1 MSQNNSIILKTIET
15 IEIKSH
21 LKSFLVLTIENF
33 IDLNE
38 SELQSSFFSIGDTKW
53 CVYVSPRNIEDDQY
67 ISVFLCLSKTKT
79 NVIKAKYSVSVIDS
93 NDQLFHAMNAGLHQY
108 PKQSDW
114 GFKRLLRRD

>member
-38 SELQSSFFSIGDTKW
+38 SELQSSFFSIGDTK
-53 CVYVSPRNIEDDQY
+53 
-67 ISVFLCLSKTKT
+67 
-79 NVIKAKYSVSVIDS
+79 
-93 NDQLFHAMNAGLHQY
+93 
-108 PKQSDW
+108 
-114 GFKRLLRRD
+114 